1 MKDIMND
8 KTEPKKSYLD
18 ELDELEQ
25 QANGAFSMPAE
36 QYQKLQ
42 EQRDADKIKRAV
54 KRAIK

>member
-1 MKDIMND
+1 MSD
-8 KTEPKKSYLD
+8 KTEPQKSYLD

-42 EQRDADKIKRAV
+42 KQRDVDKIKRAV